1 MSLNLLL
8 CGTLNLYSPPACV
21 TDTWEYSLLMRHNAN
36 QWRYLS
42 QIICFQVQ
50 HITQCNICIIHIWF
64 PSTLSESTAQSATNQ
79 PKSLLI
85 CFYRYWYCLKTFWN
99 NVIEI
104 IPYSPEP
111 IQRLYTA
118 NLMWHA
124 ISVSQT
130 IASPQVPVFNEQPF
144 GCEPVCVSICVC
156 GCVCVC
162 NQESETHSWNG
173 KLVNWEYHSQEED
186 ARKSALGRHS
196 VGSGGSLSLFTLKTQ
211 QIIET

>member
-1 MSLNLLL
+1 MAGDGAILSSMARWVCSVSSCCDWHLGTFPFDETQCKPMVLFVTDNLLS
-8 CGTLNLYSPPACV
+8 TLTNY
-21 TDTWEYSLLMRHNAN
+21 R
-36 QWRYLS
+36 QR
-42 QIICFQVQ
+42 
-50 HITQCNICIIHIWF
+50 NIYIIHIWF
-64 PSTLSESTAQSATNQ
+64 PEHCQRSTAQSTTNQ

-144 GCEPVCVSICVC
+144 GCEPVWVHVC
-156 GCVCVC
+156 ASVLVCV
-162 NQESETHSWNG
+162 
-173 KLVNWEYHSQEED
+173 
-186 ARKSALGRHS
+186 
-196 VGSGGSLSLFTLKTQ
+196 
-211 QIIET
+211 

>member
-1 MSLNLLL
+1 MAGDRVILSSVAHWCDWHLGTFPFDETQCKPMVLFVTDNLLS
-8 CGTLNLYSPPACV
+8 TLTRYTQPNNLHYS
-21 TDTWEYSLLMRHNAN
+21 
-36 QWRYLS
+36 YL
-42 QIICFQVQ
+42 IF
-50 HITQCNICIIHIWF
+50 
-64 PSTLSESTAQSATNQ
+64 STLSESTAQSTTNQ

-144 GCEPVCVSICVC
+144 GCEPVCVSVT
-156 GCVCVC
+156 VCVC
-162 NQESETHSWNG
+162 NQR
-173 KLVNWEYHSQEED
+173 
-186 ARKSALGRHS
+186 ARKSLEIGNEWTGNIRAEK
-196 VGSGGSLSLFTLKTQ
+196 KTQ
-211 QIIET
+211 ARALWGDIAGNQWLHRANSAWNHTG